1 MRVSETRDPRR
12 HRGPT
17 RALRP
22 MIMAL
27 LLALPGM
34 ADAQMATSAPPT
46 ATA

>member
-34 ADAQMATSAPPT
+34 ADAQVATSAPPPV
-46 ATA
+46 AA